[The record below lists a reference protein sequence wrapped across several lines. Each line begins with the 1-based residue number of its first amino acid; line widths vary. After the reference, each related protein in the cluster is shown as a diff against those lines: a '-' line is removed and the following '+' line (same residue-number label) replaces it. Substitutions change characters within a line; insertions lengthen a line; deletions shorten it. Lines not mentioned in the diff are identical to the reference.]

1 MSYLELLP
9 AVDVKD
15 GRAVRLVQG
24 ELSQESIYGAPLEVA
39 LEFQGAGAQW
49 LHLVDLDAAFGRG
62 SNAELLAEVVGAL
75 DIKVELSGGIR
86 DDESL
91 RRALATGCARVG
103 IA

>member
-24 ELSQESIYGAPLEVA
+24 ELDKESIYGAPLDVA
-39 LEFQGAGAQW
+39 LEFQAAGAEW

-62 SNAELLAEVVGAL
+62 ENSARGF
-75 DIKVELSGGIR
+75 LSGEVGVR
-86 DDESL
+86 P
-91 RRALATGCARVG
+91 RRGEG
-103 IA
+103 Q